1 MVYSSFAEVLEQL
14 RSSAGARIRVSVAVA
29 ADWEILDA
37 LKYAAE
43 QGLAQG
49 ILVGDEPKILELA
62 KELDWDLSGFEII
75 HQPDPILASRQAVAQ
90 VRLGRANSLMKG
102 QVNTS
107 DFMRAVLDKV
117 EGIRGRGI
125 VSHLTILEIPGCR
138 ELLFI
143 SDAGIIEAPTLDEK
157 KQILNNALDYM
168 RSIGYDRP
176 KVAVVAANEQ
186 VSSKNPVT
194 VEARQLQELAEQAE
208 FGEADVAGPYALDIA
223 VDLKSAE
230 LKGIEGPVA
239 GQAQL
244 LLVPNIEAGNLL
256 AKALLYYAGATMAG
270 LVLGAKVPI
279 VVVSRAAAKD
289 FKIVSMAMS
298 ALPSLRDGNS
308 EF

>member
-1 MVYSSFAEVLEQL
+1 MIYSSYAEVLEQL
-14 RSSAGARIRVSVAVA
+14 KDSAGAKIRVSVAAA

-37 LKYAAE
+37 LKYAGE
-43 QGLAQG
+43 QDLAQG
-49 ILVGDEPKILELA
+49 VLVGDEPKILELA
-62 KELDWDLSGFEII
+62 QELDWDLSGFEII
-75 HQPDPILASRQAVAQ
+75 HQPDHTLASRQAVAQ
-90 VRLGRANSLMKG
+90 IRLGRANSLMKG
-102 QVNTS
+102 LVNTS
-107 DFMRAVLDKV
+107 DFMRAVLDKE

-125 VSHLTILEIPGCR
+125 VSHLSVLEIPGCR

-143 SDAGIIEAPTLDEK
+143 SDAGIIVAPTLDEK

-186 VSSKNPVT
+186 VSPKNPVT
-194 VEARQLQELAEQAE
+194 VEARQLQELAEQGE
-208 FGEADVAGPYALDIA
+208 FGEVDLAGPYALDIA
-223 VDLKSAE
+223 VDKESAK

-256 AKALLYYAGATMAG
+256 AKSLLYYAGATMAG

-289 FKIVSMAMS
+289 FKIVSLAMS
-298 ALPSLRDGNS
+298 ALPSLRDGN
-308 EF
+308 